1 MVLDFRDVIRR
12 VEGVLDV
19 LEFALVDASVLVD
32 ELKRY
37 ADGMRCYATVEMVRN
52 VVPKE
57 VLKALNLED
66 SGDYVVVSFKR
77 SVKPEDFKIIAE
89 ALMKVGGE
97 YISLGKTGF
106 FRIPKRVTSAKP
118 F

>member
-1 MVLDFRDVIRR
+1 MVLDIRDVIRR
-12 VEGVLDV
+12 VKGVLDI
-19 LEFALVDASVLVD
+19 LEFALMDASVLAD

-37 ADGMRCYATVEMVRN
+37 ADGMRCYATVEMVRH
-52 VVPKE
+52 VVPRE
-57 VLKALNLED
+57 VLKALNFED

-77 SVKPEDFKIIAE
+77 SVKPEDFKIVAE

-106 FRIPKRVTSAKP
+106 FRIPKKQ
-118 F
+118 